1 MNGMKLRRSW
11 HIAVRLDRS
20 RAVWCDSRVL
30 MIRTTS
36 GFLEHR
42 LMKQRSSRMSSF
54 FATMCSPANAT
65 PRWSIF
71 DPLLV
76 HERSSRLSDKWRA
89 QQRAPLL
96 ALQRRLRRMRA
107 LGLLMR
113 LLLRFLFHH
122 RPRGLGVS
130 LSRRLVS
137 SLHDDEGYIS
147 STSLARSF
155 FQMV

>member
-1 MNGMKLRRSW
+1 MNGMKLRRSC
-11 HIAVRLDRS
+11 HIADKLDRS
-20 RAVWCDSRVL
+20 RAVWCDSKVL
-30 MIRTTS
+30 MIRMTS
-36 GFLEHR
+36 GFLGHR
-42 LMKQRSSRMSSF
+42 SMKQRSSRMNSF
-54 FATMCSPANAT
+54 FATMWFPAKAQQ
-65 PRWSIF
+65 RWSTC

-76 HERSSRLSDKWRA
+76 NERSSRLYDKWRA

-107 LGLLMR
+107 LGLLLR

-130 LSRRLVS
+130 LSRRRVS

-147 STSLARSF
+147 STSHARSF